1 MKKSGLAKL
10 TERARIVP
18 GTVTADWNSGVAT
31 SGLPGADLFTYGG
44 VGQWWRLT
52 EAYLVL
58 TGFDLAATVTVR
70 VYLTIAG
77 EERQM
82 PEEDWEVAFDGPLA
96 YIFWFWEVEIYGPLR
111 IEVHSDQAADDGFTA
126 TYEYRVKSW

>member
-58 TGFDLAATVTVR
+58 TGFDLAATVTIR

>member
-1 MKKSGLAKL
+1 LKKSGLYKL

-18 GTVTADWNSGVAT
+18 GEVTANWNSGVAT
-31 SGLPGADLFTYGG
+31 SGQPGADLFTYGG

-52 EAYLVL
+52 EAWLVL
-58 TGFDLAATVTVR
+58 TGFNPAATVTIR

-82 PEEDWEVAFDGPLA
+82 PEEEWEVALDGPLA
-96 YIFWFWEVEIYGPLR
+96 YIFWFWQIEIYGPLR
-111 IEVHSDQAADDGFTA
+111 VEAHSDQAADDGFTA
-126 TYEYRVKSW
+126 HYEYRVKSW

>member
-82 PEEDWEVAFDGPLA
+82 PEEEWEVAFDGPLA
-96 YIFWFWEVEIYGPLR
+96 YIFWFWEVEIYGPIR